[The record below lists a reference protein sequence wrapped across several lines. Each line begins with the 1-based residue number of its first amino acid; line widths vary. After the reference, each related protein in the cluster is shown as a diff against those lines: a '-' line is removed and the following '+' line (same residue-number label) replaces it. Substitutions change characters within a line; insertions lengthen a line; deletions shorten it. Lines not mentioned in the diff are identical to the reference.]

1 MKPSSPKP
9 YDPQPLQGPVN
20 DEEGEDVPE
29 LDRLDNT
36 ENALQIQ
43 DSEGFGPRVLRFRVS
58 GFRVYGIGVKV

>member
-1 MKPSSPKP
+1 M
-9 YDPQPLQGPVN
+9 N